1 MLILIA
7 RFSSEQQAETISG
20 VQAVTDASG
29 KFVVVDV
36 GSCGG
41 NSDGGVFSRS
51 SLGKKLMSDKLSIPQ
66 RGYIPALIRKG
77 SRSISTSGRLTPS
90 KESSHN
96 YVGQDVNERAKRER
110 KKREVTWLKLKKR
123 RDLPRKD
130 HKITAINDHDTQ
142 SDLIGAKPSRCD
154 SLTSIKI
161 KTLQFVDMIV
171 TMIVHT
177 IVEMIVSCLWSDCGD
192 DCGHDCG
199 DDCGVI
205 EDMIVHMIREI

>member
-1 MLILIA
+1 MTSA
-7 RFSSEQQAETISG
+7 KHTKKTPTISG
-20 VQAVTDASG
+20 A
-29 KFVVVDV
+29 
-36 GSCGG
+36 
-41 NSDGGVFSRS
+41 
-51 SLGKKLMSDKLSIPQ
+51 Q
-66 RGYIPALIRKG
+66 RANLLYSQTALIRKG

-161 KTLQFVDMIV
+161 KVRSHLTV
-171 TMIVHT
+171 
-177 IVEMIVSCLWSDCGD
+177 
-192 DCGHDCG
+192 
-199 DDCGVI
+199 
-205 EDMIVHMIREI
+205 